1 MASDYQQ
8 HHTPPRQSIAT
19 SSIHSSAGDLG
30 ITITIDIMKV
40 TFVGIRVMT
49 VLKIRGKRK
58 PYKTQ
63 YTRNSKYNKEP
74 TSTEKGPQEETQA
87 MKGFGAYSSTLCRST
102 ACAGTMGACS
112 HPLNLYASQLPKYK
126 APCKPKIYL
135 NVTVQVTSDTKGR
148 RIYIENNFI

>member
-1 MASDYQQ
+1 
-8 HHTPPRQSIAT
+8 
-19 SSIHSSAGDLG
+19 
-30 ITITIDIMKV
+30 
-40 TFVGIRVMT
+40 
-49 VLKIRGKRK
+49 
-58 PYKTQ
+58 
-63 YTRNSKYNKEP
+63 
-74 TSTEKGPQEETQA
+74 

-148 RIYIENNFI
+148 RIYIENNFIWRLIYAKRPTSSTRTYKHIIIKVLSIWKHKRQTASAFKYKYIIIKVLHQAITWNTQRLYESVRTPNPRKAKQRPAPSTTNT